1 MKYLKK
7 YKVFEDN
14 SRDNLDKLYEDVMV
28 LRDIILELKDMG
40 YIVNVYTPVIYD
52 TIFEKHLDLI
62 SITIERPD
70 NWIQFYDKDYP
81 LINKNREEV
90 DSIILRALVY
100 LEENGYVIYKY
111 DKKPTEFSFINN
123 PTSYIITFELI

>member
-7 YKVFEDN
+7 YKVFED

>member
-1 MKYLKK
+1 MKHLKK
-7 YKVFEDN
+7 YKIFEDN

-62 SITIERPD
+62 SITIEIPD